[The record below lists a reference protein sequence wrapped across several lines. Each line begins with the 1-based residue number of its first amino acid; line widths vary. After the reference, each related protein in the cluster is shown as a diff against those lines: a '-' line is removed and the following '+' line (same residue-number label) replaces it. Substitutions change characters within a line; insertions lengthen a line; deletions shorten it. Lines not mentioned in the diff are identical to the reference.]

1 MSASTSCTGTLI
13 SPPDIHPSLL
23 HPGNLVP
30 KDLFSITSTWKLN
43 TEGFTHPRTCTRGR
57 FCFISPLCFKW
68 STLKQQSWSFIRH
81 HHHVATCI
89 TRDAT
94 FPCQCFKTS
103 DTQKTKRDGRESLC
117 GKISLPNVSRK
128 RQKKNKPWAHSQTQ
142 NTLLTL
148 RICVHTSV
156 RSHHI
161 IFFCG
166 EENTAVRLWFIFV
179 LFPPPDCSLVLAHL
193 HAHTNT
199 EIHTSTRVRHLDS
212 GWPGTPITLS
222 PSLKS

>member
-68 STLKQQSWSFIRH
+68 SFFNPQATVLVIYKAPSPRGNLRH
-81 HHHVATCI
+81 EGCHFSLPVLQNVRHT
-89 TRDAT
+89 
-94 FPCQCFKTS
+94 
-103 DTQKTKRDGRESLC
+103 KTKQDGRESLC

-128 RQKKNKPWAHSQTQ
+128 RQKKKNKQKKT
-142 NTLLTL
+142 
-148 RICVHTSV
+148 
-156 RSHHI
+156 
-161 IFFCG
+161 
-166 EENTAVRLWFIFV
+166 
-179 LFPPPDCSLVLAHL
+179 
-193 HAHTNT
+193 
-199 EIHTSTRVRHLDS
+199 
-212 GWPGTPITLS
+212 
-222 PSLKS
+222 